1 MVCDWSN
8 STDRT
13 TNGKDTSMK
22 PILFASTM
30 ALCALFWARVG
41 SHPTPTTETPVERKC
56 VASWYGDKY
65 RGKLM
70 ANGKPFNP
78 AALTVAHKTLP
89 FGTRVRFQLGPRT
102 IITTVTDRGPFV
114 AGREFDLSSGAFAR
128 LAQLEAGLIRPKWE
142 VLK

>member
-1 MVCDWSN
+1 MKATLIG
-8 STDRT
+8 ST
-13 TNGKDTSMK
+13 
-22 PILFASTM
+22 I
-30 ALCALFWARVG
+30 ALYAIFLAGVEH
-41 SHPTPTTETPVERKC
+41 HPTSAIERPVERKC

-78 AALTVAHKTLP
+78 AALTVAHKSLP

-102 IITTVTDRGPFV
+102 IVATVTDRGPFV

-128 LAQLEAGLIRPKWE
+128 LAQLEAGLIRPKWRVVE
-142 VLK
+142 

>member
-1 MVCDWSN
+1 
-8 STDRT
+8 
-13 TNGKDTSMK
+13 MK
-22 PILFASTM
+22 PLLFASTM

-41 SHPTPTTETPVERKC
+41 SHPTPTTEKAVERKC

-70 ANGKPFNP
+70 ANGQPFDP

-102 IITTVTDRGPFV
+102 IIATVTDRGPFV
-114 AGREFDLSSGAFAR
+114 AGSEFALSSGAFAR
-128 LAQLEAGLIRPKWE
+128 LAQLEDGLIRPRWRVVE
-142 VLK
+142 

>member
-1 MVCDWSN
+1 
-8 STDRT
+8 
-13 TNGKDTSMK
+13 MK
-22 PILFASTM
+22 PLVFASAL
-30 ALCALFWARVG
+30 ALCILFWARVD
-41 SHPTPTTETPVERKC
+41 SHPTPTPKTPVERKC

-70 ANGKPFNP
+70 ANGKPFDP

-102 IITTVTDRGPFV
+102 IIATVTDRGPFV

-128 LAQLEAGLIRPKWE
+128 LAQLEAGVIRPRGRVVE
-142 VLK
+142 

>member
-1 MVCDWSN
+1 
-8 STDRT
+8 
-13 TNGKDTSMK
+13 MK
-22 PILFASTM
+22 ATLIGSTM

-41 SHPTPTTETPVERKC
+41 SHPTPTTEKAVERKC

-70 ANGKPFNP
+70 ANGQPFDP

-102 IITTVTDRGPFV
+102 IIATVTDRGPFV

-128 LAQLEAGLIRPKWE
+128 LAQLEAGLIRPRWRVVE
-142 VLK
+142 